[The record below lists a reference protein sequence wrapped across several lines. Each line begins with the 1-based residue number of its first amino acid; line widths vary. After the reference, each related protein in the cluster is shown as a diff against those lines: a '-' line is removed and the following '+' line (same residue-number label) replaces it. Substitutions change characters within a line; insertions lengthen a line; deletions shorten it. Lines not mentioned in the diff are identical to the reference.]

1 MCMSAHVGVC
11 LCVCRR
17 VCGVCAHV
25 CVRVCVCLFV
35 LVLHVC
41 VEISRMTVVNNGSL
55 EAILHQEAIRMCF
68 GLYTCIADL
77 LRSRS
82 CCLSSVYVFELPCVW
97 LAA

>member
-1 MCMSAHVGVC
+1 MWVYVCVCVGVC
-11 LCVCRR
+11 
-17 VCGVCAHV
+17 V

-68 GLYTCIADL
+68 GLYRLHASLTCYDQEAVACL
-77 LRSRS
+77 VSMFLS
-82 CCLSSVYVFELPCVW
+82 CPVSGWLPSYK
-97 LAA
+97 

>member
-1 MCMSAHVGVC
+1 MWVYVCVCVGVC
-11 LCVCRR
+11 
-17 VCGVCAHV
+17 V

-68 GLYTCIADL
+68 GLYTCISDL
-77 LRSRS
+77 LQSRN

-97 LAA
+97 LAAWL